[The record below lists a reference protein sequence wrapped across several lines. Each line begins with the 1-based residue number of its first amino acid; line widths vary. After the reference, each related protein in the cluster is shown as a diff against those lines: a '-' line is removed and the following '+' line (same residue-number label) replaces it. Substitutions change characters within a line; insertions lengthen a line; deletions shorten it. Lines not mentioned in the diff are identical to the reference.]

1 MFIMT
6 MAETFHLGDR
16 AMVLINGEPAT
27 LHWRDADTLVIND
40 ADARRILMWDRG
52 IDGAGRPVQTF
63 TCDDA
68 EGHGRLEVF
77 GR

>member
-16 AMVLINGEPAT
+16 ATVLINGEPAT
-27 LHWRDADTLVIND
+27 LHWRDVDTLVIND

-52 IDGAGRPVQTF
+52 IDGAGRAVQTF
-63 TCDDA
+63 TCGDA
-68 EGHGRLEVF
+68 EVTA
-77 GR
+77 